1 MGRLQVSRMNGPI
14 RCPANESKEV
24 CIRAHLSKLL
34 EEREVNNI
42 VEGKKKKL
50 HLTFQ
55 HLQWKL
61 KDNEATA

>member
-42 VEGKKKKL
+42 VEGKKRNY
-50 HLTFQ
+50 T
-55 HLQWKL
+55 
-61 KDNEATA
+61 